1 MLLFTVVLG
10 STPSLPGE
18 SCREIKANEAGEV
31 VSGSFWLDPRSSG
44 EAILAYCDMNT
55 EGFETLYFLCVSDV
69 HEISHKTFW
78 PGVLVPKSNYKK
90 GMKVPVINLAEI

>member
-1 MLLFTVVLG
+1 MKIPPPPTPMLLFTVVLG
-10 STPSLPGE
+10 SSPSLPGE

-55 EGFETLYFLCVSDV
+55 EGLRLFIFFVCLMFTKFHTKHSGQGY
-69 HEISHKTFW
+69 
-78 PGVLVPKSNYKK
+78 
-90 GMKVPVINLAEI
+90 